1 MNKKGFTLIEI
12 IVSVGLLALIGVAV
26 GISLN
31 KTFKNQEKMNYQE
44 YVDKVKSAALLYAN
58 NTTQITNE
66 LNSNASFKILKVEE
80 LINNGYINKSLEN
93 PKTKEKVNKN
103 DEIRIYYN
111 ENNEMMVE
119 YPYTK
124 KDEIYLYAMNYST
137 TYQNQESNLCYK
149 GKNTSILQ
157 IVTFDGEGAGIELKP
172 NENIKAYMEDGSL
185 CYDTTTNKSKIDTSK
200 IGTYKIRYEYT
211 TDGKSLEESENKKT
225 AERTITIKPSKPV
238 IKEFNVTSKYENEC
252 SYNALVTYDISDVE
266 GNDLFYCLGIT
277 DNIRDCDNRWQ
288 TVENKKISADNPL
301 NINLKELFTDIDN
314 YPKVDITLFVKNE
327 FEESTSMKMKDV
339 TYWVK
344 GSVILDATFGYF
356 NEADK
361 PKVKV
366 IENLYNH
373 ENPMTIKD
381 FFNTSLYVAP
391 LRDKHKLLG
400 WGISSKDRLIE
411 YTENQEQ
418 LLTGKEFTMYA
429 KWNDITPPTCT
440 VTKSNLNTTA
450 GVNAIVECFDE
461 ESGCVQTEPQSFTGL
476 KSSKKVKLS
485 DNEGNV
491 YNCEIKVISECT
503 KSHQECETY
512 TKGPKQ
518 CNCEEHSG
526 VERCDECY
534 WTEEVCNKVCDRY
547 IYK

>member
-111 ENNEMMVE
+111 ENNELVVE
-119 YPYTK
+119 YPYNK
-124 KDEIYLYAMNYST
+124 SEDDVYLYTMNYSI
-137 TYQNQESNLCYK
+137 TYKSNESNDSNNLCYK
-149 GKNTSILQ
+149 DINKSTLQ
-157 IVTFDGEGAGIELKP
+157 LINSESGTKVRDLTI
-172 NENIKAYMEDGSL
+172 NSTIKAYMEDGSI
-185 CYDTTTNKSKIDTSK
+185 CSDDKINVEK
-200 IGTYKIRYEYT
+200 VGTYKIRYEYT

>member
-31 KTFKNQEKMNYQE
+31 KTFKNQEKINYQE

-137 TYQNQESNLCYK
+137 TYQNQESDLCYK
-149 GKNTSILQ
+149 GKNTSTLQ
-157 IVTFDGEGAGIELKP
+157 IVTFEGEGAGIELKP

-185 CYDTTTNKSKIDTSK
+185 CYDPTTNKSKIDTSK

-534 WTEEVCNKVCDRY
+534 WTEEVCNEVCDRY